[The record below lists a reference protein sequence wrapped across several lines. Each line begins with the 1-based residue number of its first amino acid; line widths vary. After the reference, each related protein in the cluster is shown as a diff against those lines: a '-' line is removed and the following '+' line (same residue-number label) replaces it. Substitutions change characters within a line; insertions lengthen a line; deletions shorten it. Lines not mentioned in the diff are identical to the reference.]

1 MAGVFGK
8 AEVVAVAA
16 VPDKVLRSAVAAGLA
31 VGAGALGVAGALLA
45 KSRRAART
53 NADLWS
59 QATRGVAER
68 DLTPPSTVAVDSSR
82 RPRG

>member
-1 MAGVFGK
+1 MAAASDKALRGV
-8 AEVVAVAA
+8 
-16 VPDKVLRSAVAAGLA
+16 LAAGLA
-31 VGAGALGVAGALLA
+31 VGAGALGVAASLFA
-45 KSRRAART
+45 RSRKAARN

-82 RPRG
+82 RPRH

>member
-1 MAGVFGK
+1 MAVLGK
-8 AEVVAVAA
+8 AAAAAVA
-16 VPDKVLRSAVAAGLA
+16 L
-31 VGAGALGVAGALLA
+31 GAGALGVATTLA
-45 KSRRAART
+45 ARSRRTART

-82 RPRG
+82 RPPQ

>member
-1 MAGVFGK
+1 M
-8 AEVVAVAA
+8 A
-16 VPDKVLRSAVAAGLA
+16 VPDKALRGAAAAAVAL
-31 VGAGALGVAGALLA
+31 GAGALGVATSLLA
-45 KSRRAART
+45 RSRRAARA

-82 RPRG
+82 RRHD